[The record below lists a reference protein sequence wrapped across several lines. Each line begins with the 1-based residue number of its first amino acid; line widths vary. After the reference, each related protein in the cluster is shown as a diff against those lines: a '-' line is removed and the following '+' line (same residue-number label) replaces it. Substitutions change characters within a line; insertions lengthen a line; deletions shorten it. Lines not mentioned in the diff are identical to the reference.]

1 MHLRRQCTA
10 RVEELRAPAAR
21 ANATAHK
28 ACQLWLSFRGA
39 MIASEVV
46 SAVDSELRENL
57 MVRIARMTPP
67 ENCREF
73 LKSFSV
79 VEQL

>member
-1 MHLRRQCTA
+1 
-10 RVEELRAPAAR
+10 
-21 ANATAHK
+21 
-28 ACQLWLSFRGA
+28 

-79 VEQL
+79 VEQLRRLRTISDSRKA